1 MHKRLAISIYSE
13 TKPKDINFHALYCI
27 ANMDPMVI
35 KNINKQI
42 KQIAI
47 GKPVIVK
54 FSRYND
60 YEHGE
65 LTSGEAEAAVKNLI
79 VLNTRLVALQQW
91 SPRRETK
98 EIIERWENMKSKN
111 ITIELRERK
120 PSNNT
125 PSSDGRIYGIYYFD
139 GTDLDSVSI
148 MCIGEWIKY
157 LHKHNRPY
165 ILRYHGDLK
174 FYPTTIDVWYNMYI
188 TLVGLL
194 GMGTMVDTMKDRV
207 THIQDGTIA
216 DIFGYNDTSVEFM
229 SDITHVK
236 STINTNF
243 RLIENLILDATDILK
258 EISKTTNNPYMEI
271 DPLLSKDI
279 MHGITIESTS
289 TTYKK

>member
-1 MHKRLAISIYSE
+1 
-13 TKPKDINFHALYCI
+13 
-27 ANMDPMVI
+27 
-35 KNINKQI
+35 
-42 KQIAI
+42 
-47 GKPVIVK
+47 
-54 FSRYND
+54 
-60 YEHGE
+60 
-65 LTSGEAEAAVKNLI
+65 
-79 VLNTRLVALQQW
+79 
-91 SPRRETK
+91 
-98 EIIERWENMKSKN
+98 MKSTN

-165 ILRYHGDLK
+165 IFRYHGDLK

-216 DIFGYNDTSVEFM
+216 DIFGYNDTGVEFM

-243 RLIENLILDATDILK
+243 RLIENLILDATDILN

-289 TTYKK
+289 TTY

>member
-98 EIIERWENMKSKN
+98 EIIERWEYWANNDMNGSVYDLNN
-111 ITIELRERK
+111 IHQMYSAYIESE
-120 PSNNT
+120 
-125 PSSDGRIYGIYYFD
+125 
-139 GTDLDSVSI
+139 I
-148 MCIGEWIKY
+148 MY
-157 LHKHNRPY
+157 LEELIH
-165 ILRYHGDLK
+165 
-174 FYPTTIDVWYNMYI
+174 
-188 TLVGLL
+188 
-194 GMGTMVDTMKDRV
+194 
-207 THIQDGTIA
+207 
-216 DIFGYNDTSVEFM
+216 
-229 SDITHVK
+229 DITEF
-236 STINTNF
+236 NT
-243 RLIENLILDATDILK
+243 ALK
-258 EISKTTNNPYMEI
+258 QQ
-271 DPLLSKDI
+271 
-279 MHGITIESTS
+279 
-289 TTYKK
+289 